1 MKRDAMGSMK
11 EHPHALI
18 ARRADGEAGTSA
30 EQSALDAHLAQC
42 PQCRAALDDQLAVS
56 AVLRSRP
63 ADRVSPAF
71 AVRMASKLD
80 EVTSWLGVAD
90 FRTWTLRLAP
100 IAAMLALTALLTARA
115 FSTDQSVITLDEWA
129 SRQTQTTSAAAVLW
143 QQNVSADA
151 ALETLLTGRTPTGE
165 AADVR

>member
-1 MKRDAMGSMK
+1 MKPDAMTD
-11 EHPHALI
+11 HPHRLI
-18 ARRADGEAGTSA
+18 ARRADGEVGTRA
-30 EQSALDAHLAQC
+30 EEAALDAHLADC
-42 PQCRAALDDQLAVS
+42 PECRSTLDDQAAVS

-63 ADRVSPAF
+63 AEPVSSAF
-71 AVRMASKLD
+71 ASRVASRLD
-80 EVTSWLGVAD
+80 ELTGWLGVAD

-115 FSTDQSVITLDEWA
+115 FSSEQSVVTLEEWA
-129 SRQTQTTSAAAVLW
+129 RPQAQASSGAAVLW

-165 AADVR
+165 ASDVR